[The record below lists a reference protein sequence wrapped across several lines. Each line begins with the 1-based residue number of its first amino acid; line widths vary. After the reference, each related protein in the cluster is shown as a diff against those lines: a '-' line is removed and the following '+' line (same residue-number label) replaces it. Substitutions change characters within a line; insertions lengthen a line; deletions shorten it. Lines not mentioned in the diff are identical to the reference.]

1 MVKIATT
8 WLGCCS
14 GCHISLLDLHEDLL
28 SILEQVELVH
38 SPVLMDVK
46 EIPEGIDVALIEGGV
61 RNEENLHTAKEM
73 RKKAKIVI
81 AFGTCAVYGGVPG
94 MGNLHSNDALLEKAY
109 KTTVTTKNE
118 EGIIPSEEVPKLTS
132 RVMPLSEVIDV
143 DYVLPGCPPKPE
155 LIASVLTS
163 LLEGKT
169 PELSTK
175 NMCEVC
181 PREKSKEGVAIESI
195 KRSYEGTADPKKCLL
210 EQGYVCMGI
219 ATRSAC
225 GALCPTAGVPC
236 TGCYGPTD
244 KVVDQGA
251 KMVSALSSDYKIGE
265 DRTMD
270 AKDLPKQIIDK
281 VGSFYKFT
289 LASALIPINNK
300 R

>member
-8 WLGCCS
+8 WLACCS
-14 GCHISLLDLHEDLL
+14 GCHISLVDLHEDLL
-28 SILEQVELVH
+28 KVLEQAELVH

-46 EIPEGIDVALIEGGV
+46 EIPDDIDVALIEGGI
-61 RNEENLHTAKEM
+61 RNEENLHIAQEM

-94 MGNLHSNDALLEKAY
+94 MGNLHSNEALLEKAY
-109 KTTVTTKNE
+109 KTTFSTKNE
-118 EGIIPSEEVPKLTS
+118 EGIIPSEDVPELTS
-132 RVMPLSEVIDV
+132 RVKPLADVIDV
-143 DYVLPGCPPKPE
+143 DYILPGCPPKPE
-155 LIASVLTS
+155 LIAEVLTS

-169 PELSTK
+169 PQLTTK

-181 PREKSKEGVAIESI
+181 PREKSKEGVSIEAI
-195 KRSYEGTADPKKCLL
+195 KRNYEGTPDPKKCLL
-210 EQGYVCMGI
+210 EQGYLCMGI
-219 ATRSAC
+219 ATRASC
-225 GALCPTAGVPC
+225 GAICPTAGVPC

-251 KMVSALSSDYKIGE
+251 KMVSALASDYKIDE

-270 AKDLPKQIIDK
+270 PNELPKQILDK

-289 LASALIPINNK
+289 LPSALIPINNK

>member
-46 EIPEGIDVALIEGGV
+46 EIPENIDVALIEGGI

-143 DYVLPGCPPKPE
+143 DYILPGCPPKPE
-155 LIASVLTS
+155 LIANVLTS

-181 PREKSKEGVAIESI
+181 EREKSKEGVSIESI
-195 KRSYEGTADPKKCLL
+195 KRSYEGTADSKKCLL

-219 ATRSAC
+219 ATRAAC

-251 KMVSALSSDYKIGE
+251 KMVSALSSDYKVSE

-281 VGSFYKFT
+281 IGSFYKFT
-289 LASALIPINNK
+289 LPSALIPINNK